1 MQMCGISILIIP
13 VHMLNDHVYQ
23 MGKNR
28 RINILSLTIK

>member
-1 MQMCGISILIIP
+1 MQMCDISILIIP

-28 RINILSLTIK
+28 KTNTLSLTIK